1 MRVDQLTLT
10 TLEQVLENLVGVR
23 VWVRIR
29 VRV

>member
-1 MRVDQLTLT
+1 MRVDKLTLT

-29 VRV
+29 VRI

>member
-1 MRVDQLTLT
+1 MRVDKLTLT

-23 VWVRIR
+23 VWARIR

>member
-1 MRVDQLTLT
+1 MRADKLTLT

>member
-29 VRV
+29 VRI

>member
-1 MRVDQLTLT
+1 MRVDKLTLT

>member
-1 MRVDQLTLT
+1 MRVDKLTLT
-10 TLEQVLENLVGVR
+10 TLEQVLENLFGVR

>member
-1 MRVDQLTLT
+1 MRVDKLTLT
-10 TLEQVLENLVGVR
+10 TLEQVLENLVGIR